1 MRRFSNSALALP
13 SRLHWY
19 VLATCVVGAPVVVG
33 AAAAAFMS
41 HPSPRSILGIAMFFC
56 FMILAE
62 WRPVPIDPAGRRLV
76 SLAFVFIIS
85 SQLLFGWEW
94 SVLSGAIAIG
104 LATTFARDEPFKVAF
119 NSATYAIA
127 AGLAALPLLV
137 SAHVSELVYGRL
149 AGSVVAGGAIFV
161 LANVMLVCIA
171 IGLSSG
177 SSTLA
182 VFRDH
187 LRYSGPMFGIM
198 IFVAVQAVIFWHL
211 SAPLV
216 LLLSAPL
223 FALTLYQRSS
233 VRHRAAEEMATTDS
247 LTGLKNRRAF
257 EEDAAGA
264 LLAAQTGG
272 GFALCLI
279 DIDHFKH
286 VNDRHG
292 HLTGDAVLEAV
303 AQAIDQ
309 VAPGHGYRLG
319 GDEFALL
326 LEQSA
331 DDVAAIADDLRLL
344 FTMSQRE
351 LVPEAVTI
359 SAGIAL
365 VPDHANELHSL
376 KKRADVA
383 LYQSKYNGRARSTVY
398 AEDGRESETT
408 DVFGFDFAP
417 VDSRLVTAQRLASL
431 VDALSDA
438 SVKAQ
443 GTLGPS
449 TYANV
454 LDRWRSVDANHSQ
467 AVAALAVALARRLGV
482 DGDDLD
488 HIRLAGLLHDVGKIA
503 VPESILSKAEALS
516 AAEREV
522 VERHSVIGFE
532 LLRDIG
538 LSPVDI
544 YVLHHHEQWAGTGYP
559 HGLAGAEIPFGSRLI
574 HVADAFHALT
584 SDRAY
589 RRGVSIE
596 AAMHELHG
604 QSGRQFDPL
613 VVSALHEH
621 LSHPAITTQR
631 TELQPAWSS

>member
-1 MRRFSNSALALP
+1 
-13 SRLHWY
+13 
-19 VLATCVVGAPVVVG
+19 
-33 AAAAAFMS
+33 
-41 HPSPRSILGIAMFFC
+41 MFFC
-56 FMILAE
+56 FTVLAE

-94 SVLSGAIAIG
+94 SVLSGTTAIV
-104 LATTFARDEPFKVAF
+104 LATTFARVELLKVAF
-119 NSATYAIA
+119 NGATYALA
-127 AGLAALPLLV
+127 ATLAALPSLV
-137 SAHVSELVYGRL
+137 FANASTLGYARL
-149 AGSVVAGGAIFV
+149 ACLVFASGAIFV

-171 IGLSSG
+171 IGLASG

-187 LRYSGPMFGIM
+187 LRYSGAIFGIM
-198 IFVAVQAVIFWHL
+198 IFVAVQAVIFWSL

-216 LLLSAPL
+216 ILLSAPL
-223 FALTLYQRSS
+223 FAITLYQRSS
-233 VRHRAAEEMATTDS
+233 VRHRAAEEAATTDS

-264 LLAAQTGG
+264 LLAAREGS

-292 HLTGDAVLEAV
+292 HPTGDVVLERV
-303 AQAIDQ
+303 ARAIEQ
-309 VAPGHGYRLG
+309 VAPGRGYRLG

-326 LEQSA
+326 LEKSA
-331 DDVAAIADDLRLL
+331 GDVAATADDLREL
-344 FTMSQRE
+344 FTSSRQD
-351 LVPEAVTI
+351 LVPEDVTI

-365 VPDHANELHSL
+365 VPDHADDLHAL
-376 KKRADVA
+376 KKRADLA
-383 LYQSKYNGRARSTVY
+383 LYQSKYNGRARTTVY
-398 AEDGRESETT
+398 TKDARELEPA
-408 DVFGFDFAP
+408 DLFELDFSLI
-417 VDSRLVTAQRLASL
+417 DTRLVTAQRLASL

-438 SVKAQ
+438 GAAAQ
-443 GTLGPS
+443 GMLGPTS
-449 TYANV
+449 YTDV
-454 LDRWRSVDANHSQ
+454 LDRWQSVDANHSH
-467 AVAALAVALARRLGV
+467 AVASLAVALARKLGV
-482 DGDDLD
+482 EGEELD
-488 HIRLAGLLHDVGKIA
+488 QIRLAGLLHDVGKIA
-503 VPESILSKAEALS
+503 VPESILSKPGPLS
-516 AAEREV
+516 DTEREL

-538 LSPVDI
+538 LSPVDTF
-544 YVLHHHEQWAGTGYP
+544 VLHHHEQWAGTGYP

-613 VVSALHEH
+613 IVSALHEH
-621 LSHPAITTQR
+621 LSQPATSTQR